1 MAASVPTVDAVMLKS
16 FGRPKIM
23 EALELFGV
31 RANARTGAK
40 ALKEQLLQLIQDQ
53 APCRM
58 VGDGMVM
65 NGAPAH
71 APAAAA
77 GTAPGAKPS
86 TASEG
91 LLARLAA
98 SGGAFTADD
107 ITFSVRTMLDEN
119 AHALPGSLAALK
131 SIAKEIGVVRE
142 GLARSDPAPD
152 RLHRTIKACLEASS
166 VAARDAMLAALE
178 LDLGVRITAI
188 ADKKAA
194 PKSHTDS
201 DSAAG
206 ARRSDPV
213 LKAMGEDGLDCALWE
228 YYKACAATKRVYGE
242 RARMSF
248 GPDSYIGQLHASLA
262 ELLDPRVV
270 QSAKH
275 MHSPK
280 ALRDFIVSWCFFW
293 QCCLPP
299 FQNGGPR
306 GQWVCDQWEELPMHE
321 IESADGSRPLP
332 RCTSAMDDGDHQS
345 DGEVPTTDT
354 AQGGDEDD
362 VPVAP
367 CELELVRDMVENE
380 RRGRHE

>member
-1 MAASVPTVDAVMLKS
+1 MD
-16 FGRPKIM
+16 
-23 EALELFGV
+23 
-31 RANARTGAK
+31 
-40 ALKEQLLQLIQDQ
+40 
-53 APCRM
+53 
-58 VGDGMVM
+58 
-65 NGAPAH
+65 
-71 APAAAA
+71 
-77 GTAPGAKPS
+77 
-86 TASEG
+86 
-91 LLARLAA
+91 
-98 SGGAFTADD
+98 
-107 ITFSVRTMLDEN
+107 
-119 AHALPGSLAALK
+119 
-131 SIAKEIGVVRE
+131 
-142 GLARSDPAPD
+142 
-152 RLHRTIKACLEASS
+152 
-166 VAARDAMLAALE
+166 E
-178 LDLGVRITAI
+178 LDR
-188 ADKKAA
+188 
-194 PKSHTDS
+194 
-201 DSAAG
+201 
-206 ARRSDPV
+206 
-213 LKAMGEDGLDCALWE
+213 ALWE
-228 YYKACAATKRVYGE
+228 YYKACAASKPVYGQ

-332 RCTSAMDDGDHQS
+332 RCTGAMDDGDHQS

-380 RRGRHE
+380 RRYRHE